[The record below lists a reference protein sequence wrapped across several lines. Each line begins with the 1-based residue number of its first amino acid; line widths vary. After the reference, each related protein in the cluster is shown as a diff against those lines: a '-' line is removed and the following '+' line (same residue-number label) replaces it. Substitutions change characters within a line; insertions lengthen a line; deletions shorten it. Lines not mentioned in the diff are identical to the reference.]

1 MTPPESS
8 AATDSVVR
16 ISEPIAATEA
26 SLGQVQQLAKLIT
39 ETLQGQGAQP
49 RFSLLGPNHE
59 ALPVPRDVLT
69 LLQQLLAI
77 LASGD
82 AVSIVPV
89 QKELTTQQAANL
101 LNVSRQYLVQ
111 LLDEGKIPFHRTGT
125 HRRVLTQDVLVYRE
139 RRKAERRAL
148 LAEMVRDT
156 EEAGGYPEFDELVG
170 AKPKT
175 P

>member
-1 MTPPESS
+1 MSPSESDAPS
-8 AATDSVVR
+8 AVR
-16 ISEPIAATEA
+16 AQVSEPIAANEA

-39 ETLQGQGAQP
+39 ETLQGQGTQP

-59 ALPVPRDVLT
+59 ALPLPRDVLT
-69 LLQQLLAI
+69 LLQQLLAV

-89 QKELTTQQAANL
+89 HKELTTQQAANL

-125 HRRVLTQDVLVYRE
+125 HRRLLTQDVLAYRT
-139 RRKAERRAL
+139 RRDAERRAIL
-148 LAEMVRDT
+148 TTMVQET
-156 EEAGGYPEFDELVG
+156 QEAGGYPEFEE
-170 AKPKT
+170 
-175 P
+175 

>member
-1 MTPPESS
+1 MPPPESDAAS
-8 AATDSVVR
+8 AVLARV
-16 ISEPIAATEA
+16 SEPVSATEA

-39 ETLQGQGAQP
+39 ETLQGQGPQP

-59 ALPVPRDVLT
+59 ALPLPRDVLT
-69 LLQQLLAI
+69 LLQQLLAV

-125 HRRVLTQDVLVYRE
+125 HRRVLTQDVLAYKAL
-139 RRKAERRAL
+139 RKAERRAV

-156 EEAGGYPEFDELVG
+156 EESGGYPEFDELAR
-170 AKPKT
+170 AKSKT

>member
-1 MTPPESS
+1 MPLPESD
-8 AATDSVVR
+8 ATLPASVRV
-16 ISEPIAATEA
+16 SEPVTATEA

-39 ETLQGQGAQP
+39 EELHHRGGQP
-49 RFSLLGPNHE
+49 LFSLLGPNHE
-59 ALPVPRDVLT
+59 ALPLPKDVLT

-111 LLDEGKIPFHRTGT
+111 LLDDGKIPFHRVGA
-125 HRRVLTQDVLVYRE
+125 HRRLYTKDVLAYRAS
-139 RRKAERRAL
+139 RKSERRAK
-148 LAEMVRDT
+148 LAAMVQET
-156 EEAGGYPEFDELVG
+156 QEAGGYPELDE
-170 AKPKT
+170 
-175 P
+175 